1 MDIVSY
7 ILSKKYTDQTADAM
21 GALKGAPCT
30 VKSVTDIT
38 GGKRIT
44 LEWEGNSG
52 NKETQ
57 SFDIMDGEDGKTIT
71 SVEIN
76 EQEHF
81 IIYYSD
87 GTSDDAGTIDINS
100 AVTSVNGQTGD
111 VSLTASD
118 VGALP
123 DNTSIP
129 TNTSDLNNDSG
140 FIDNTV
146 DDLVNYTLSSSL
158 ANVATSGNYSDL
170 SGTPTIPMATSDL
183 NNDSNFVSDAN
194 YVHTDNNFTDAA
206 STKLAGIAAGAE
218 VNVQSDWNETD
229 NSSDTYIA
237 NKPTIP
243 TKVSDLA
250 NDTGFVTSTVN
261 NLANYYLKT
270 QTYTQA
276 EVNALISAI
285 STITISVVQTLPT
298 TDIQTNVIYLT
309 PKPSVQTNNVY
320 DEYVNTT
327 GTTAGWEKIGD
338 TEIDLSNYV
347 TTTALNTAL
356 ADYTTT
362 IDLTTLLA
370 AKADASTVNA
380 ILDGQNID
388 SFADVEIALSDKVDK
403 EVGKGLSTNDY
414 TDAEKTKLAGI
425 EAGAEVN
432 PTSGVKT
439 ATESFETVDGGLLSK
454 CMIDL
459 VPVQSGSGDPYPAG
473 GGKNK
478 YSVLVGDDTFADN
491 VSGTSHSDSNGQLV
505 INMVGS
511 NNSGCYSANGS
522 TFNSVTGGL
531 SGMYTISCDI
541 KASTNMDIRFR
552 VSSSGTDLVDFT
564 ATTSWQRKSITLA
577 LDSTERRLIFYNR
590 SSTSGTITVKDVQI
604 ELGSTATDYAPY
616 SNVRPISGHTEVDLQ
631 VDGKNLFDVE
641 TLVQKPWN
649 GNTTNLQRAR
659 TEHCFAFPIG
669 TKITVSFDSDFV
681 STYDYSIMQLPTDFP
696 ADSITT
702 ETGWVNAVS
711 TTITTIAKYIGINIK
726 RRDNGNIDLADLKS
740 KKIMVEFGETATP
753 YEPYLGHLYQ
763 VQIGSTVYGGYV
775 DAVSG
780 EMTVEYAI
788 LSIADMSGWFKV
800 TDDPTYPWFTT
811 LNGLS
816 GIDVSKRD
824 SIICNKYKNKTPT
837 ANNHDDACFGL
848 ISNGSQFR
856 VRDMRYNTAADFAN
870 SLSDCEFIVPLA
882 TPFTIQLTPQQ
893 IETLAGQNNLSTP
906 LSGQSIETNGVEYKE
921 LFTFAD
927 VVNRVDVKAGT
938 GEESVVMNHINGSYT
953 NTASGRWSTAT
964 GYNSTSSG
972 DFSYTEGYGC
982 IASALYTHAEG
993 VGNQATSRASHAE
1006 GDTNKAIANSA
1017 HAEGYDT
1024 IAGYYNEST
1033 QTYTGTSSH
1042 AEGISTRTYG
1052 NGSHAEGWQSRAEAI
1067 YSHAEGEIT
1076 VASAEAAHTE
1086 GIQTTASGYAAHA
1099 EGASSQ
1105 ATGNYSHVEG
1115 SYGVASGN
1123 CSHAGGLRSEASS
1136 NQSFA
1141 HGNTVTASN
1150 KFSAAFGIS
1159 NYEKLSSGDNDN
1171 TYTLFSVGNG
1181 TIVQSGTTYVKDTP
1195 SNAFEV
1201 RKNGTV
1207 IEGSGCGANGNAA
1220 HAEGNGTHANGNCS
1234 HAEGNIGTASGYAA
1248 HVEGNGCTASGD
1260 DAHAEGAWT
1269 IASGVVSHAGGD
1281 ASQARGYASYA
1292 MGKEAI
1298 AGGNESFASGYK
1310 VNAAASRSFTHG
1322 YFTLVS
1328 NPDEVAFG
1336 VANSEVLSTTDPTA
1350 YTVFAIGNGTVENEV
1365 ATARSNVFEVRSNG
1379 DVLANNSKLISVSEL
1394 QTIVASCTDFSDF
1407 KTAIAAL

>member
-21 GALKGAPCT
+21 GSLKGAPCT

-129 TNTSDLNNDSG
+129 TNISDLNNDSG

-250 NDTGFVTSTVN
+250 NDTGFVISTVN

-309 PKPSVQTNNVY
+309 PKPSAQTNNVY

-388 SFADVEIALSDKVDK
+388 SFADVEIALSGKVDKVD
-403 EVGKGLSTNDY
+403 GKGLSTNDY
-414 TDAEKTKLAGI
+414 TTAEKTKLAGI

-432 PTSGVKT
+432 PTSGAKT
-439 ATESFETVDGGLLSK
+439 ATESFETVNGGLLSK
-454 CMIDL
+454 CQIDL

-478 YSVLVGDDTFADN
+478 LPLTLDIIKTSSPYATWTNNVAVYRGVTCTVQVDDGGNVIGINSNGTASGGNSGLTICKKGTVDYSLFAGKTFIINGGYNNDYYIQFWTSNGAIG
-491 VSGTSHSDSNGQLV
+491 VSKGSDSASFTVPSEEPSDWNITLLV
-505 INMVGS
+505 IDTKQVS
-511 NNSGCYSANGS
+511 NY
-522 TFNSVTGGL
+522 
-531 SGMYTISCDI
+531 IS
-541 KASTNMDIRFR
+541 KPMLR
-552 VSSSGTDLVDFT
+552 L
-564 ATTSWQRKSITLA
+564 
-577 LDSTERRLIFYNR
+577 STESDPTF
-590 SSTSGTITVKDVQI
+590 
-604 ELGSTATDYAPY
+604 APY
-616 SNVRPISGHTEVDLQ
+616 SNVRPISGHTEVDLYN
-631 VDGKNLFDVE
+631 VGKNLLSGYEQGGFDTDGSDV
-641 TLVQKPWN
+641 TPPS
-649 GNTTNLQRAR
+649 TNRLRS
-659 TEHCFAFPIG
+659 EDF
-669 TKITVSFDSDFV
+669 ITVESSTKYTISSSSSVQVNVFEFASIGSGYSATSGWKNLPYTFESSATTRHIRVMVRYSNNANITPSDV
-681 STYDYSIMQLPTDFP
+681 
-696 ADSITT
+696 
-702 ETGWVNAVS
+702 VNPQIEKGS
-711 TTITTIAKYIGINIK
+711 TTT
-726 RRDNGNIDLADLKS
+726 S
-740 KKIMVEFGETATP
+740 F
-753 YEPYLGHLYQ
+753 EPYNPSSHLYQ

-775 DAVSG
+775 DLVSG
-780 EMTVEYAI
+780 VMTITHAI
-788 LSIADMSGWFKV
+788 VDLGSLTGWVKHPTAHAFYTGAV
-800 TDDPTYPWFTT
+800 TDFAKVVVSGNLQFADGLCDSYKYIQQTDVEGIIT
-811 LNGLS
+811 LFYNTNIASSRLFIFDSQHWDSMDATQFKAYLS
-816 GIDVSKRD
+816 G
-824 SIICNKYKNKTPT
+824 KYL
-837 ANNHDDACFGL
+837 CYEL
-848 ISNGSQFR
+848 
-856 VRDMRYNTAADFAN
+856 AA
-870 SLSDCEFIVPLA
+870 PQ
-882 TPFTIQLTPQQ
+882 TIQLTPQQ
-893 IETLAGQNNLSTP
+893 IETLVGQNNLSTP
-906 LSGQSIETNGVEYKE
+906 LDGQSIETNGVEYKE

-1269 IASGVVSHAGGD
+1269 MASGVVSHAGGD
-1281 ASQARGYASYA
+1281 ASRATAYGAFA
-1292 MGKEAI
+1292 H
-1298 AGGNESFASGYK
+1298 GNQVVAA
-1310 VNAAASRSFTHG
+1310 NA
-1322 YFTLVS
+1322 
-1328 NPDEVAFG
+1328 NDVAFG
-1336 VANSEVLSTTDPTA
+1336 IANDDRSSQSYPND
-1350 YTVFAIGNGTVENEV
+1350 YTLFSVGNGEIVNGTVTTRHN
-1365 ATARSNVFEVRSNG
+1365 AFEVRSNG